1 MVAIVL
7 LTIISYYTGM
17 DTGYR
22 DYRKLYMVWTQP
34 KMENENREPSSM
46 SFGPFS
52 QHINEELSDLVESS
66 TVVTNFYS
74 GGGYF
79 KMDGQEVNSM
89 GVAADSLFFKTM
101 GIEVLKG
108 NPSVELARPGTA
120 FVSSN
125 FVKENFP
132 GGDPIGKHMRFF
144 FDSED
149 VEIVGVYKSLPPN
162 TSSRPDI
169 VLSMPTVYKLGN
181 NYVGHGWNDYLAWQT
196 FLRVKK
202 GTDIEVLNKKLNL
215 SLIHI

>member
-169 VLSMPTVYKLGN
+169 V
-181 NYVGHGWNDYLAWQT
+181 
-196 FLRVKK
+196 
-202 GTDIEVLNKKLNL
+202 
-215 SLIHI
+215 